1 MKSVLGAVI
10 AGVYVLLSCSPAAPQ
25 TYSGTAI
32 IALMSKSDAVVAAD
46 ELAIYKETGE
56 RAPNLQKIVRHGH
69 VLVTGSNAAVVNGV
83 NFLTMEDF
91 DADFDRARS
100 SEDLYHVIVKWRD
113 RVNDVITDKARRNPA
128 VLGAEPATGRVFDA
142 LFFMIASDGTLANPY
157 VRFKLN
163 MLTNEASGEIG
174 RRIDTSTPIAIGRAG
189 ILYNELKENKRF
201 RDHKQQKVLRDVDSA
216 RTLNSRISSARAFID
231 LASCWYDDVGPPVDI
246 FHISKQGITTVSYPT
261 RKLQTCPSPQ

>member
-1 MKSVLGAVI
+1 MKRVLGAVI
-10 AGVYVLLSCSPAAPQ
+10 AGVYVLLTCRPAAAQ

-46 ELAIYKETGE
+46 ELAIYKETGV
-56 RAPNLQKIVRHGH
+56 RAPNIQKIVRHGH

-91 DADFDRARS
+91 DTDFDRARS
-100 SEDLYHVIVKWRD
+100 SEDLYNVIVKWRD
-113 RVNDVITDKARRNPA
+113 RVNNVITDKARRNSA
-128 VLGAEPATGRVFDA
+128 VLGADSTGRVFDA

-163 MLTNEASGEIG
+163 ALTNEASGEIG
-174 RRIDTSTPIAIGRAG
+174 RGIDTSKPIAIGRAG
-189 ILYNELKENKRF
+189 ILYNELKENKRL

-261 RKLQTCPSPQ
+261 RKLQTCPSSQ

>member
-1 MKSVLGAVI
+1 MKRVLGAVI
-10 AGVYVLLSCSPAAPQ
+10 AGVYALLSCRPAATQ

-56 RAPNLQKIVRHGH
+56 RAPNIQKIVRHGH

-83 NFLTMEDF
+83 NFLAMEDF

-100 SEDLYHVIVKWRD
+100 SEDLYNVIVKWRD
-113 RVNDVITDKARRNPA
+113 RVNDVITDKARSNSA
-128 VLGAEPATGRVFDA
+128 VLGADSTGRVFDA

-174 RRIDTSTPIAIGRAG
+174 RHIDTSEPIAIGRAG
-189 ILYNELKENKRF
+189 ILYKRVEG
-201 RDHKQQKVLRDVDSA
+201 KQKTQGSQA
-216 RTLNSRISSARAFID
+216 TE
-231 LASCWYDDVGPPVDI
+231 GP
-246 FHISKQGITTVSYPT
+246 
-261 RKLQTCPSPQ
+261 